1 MTNDSPRFSKVRIL
15 TVISI
20 VFFLLSFISLGVLS
34 VAYAQEGEEA
44 PWLPVHQVEGNLIV
58 APDSSLSQWTESHH
72 GHADGL
78 DGVETDLMTVHNGTY
93 WVLLAERPFTTSLT
107 DAGVS
112 LFLNGTLF
120 NSPNGIWGWVGGQNN
135 STDPNVVSQGT
146 LTGGNLAVVFGRPVA
161 PASGSEARF
170 DIGVA
175 YEDAIK
181 VTSWNNGTAATALN
195 YDGVESMGLELLP
208 HLDIFPK
215 TPFVY
220 ATVLLAGTAVFV
232 LLEFRRYRR

>member
-1 MTNDSPRFSKVRIL
+1 M
-15 TVISI
+15 
-20 VFFLLSFISLGVLS
+20 
-34 VAYAQEGEEA
+34 
-44 PWLPVHQVEGNLIV
+44 
-58 APDSSLSQWTESHH
+58 
-72 GHADGL
+72 
-78 DGVETDLMTVHNGTY
+78 
-93 WVLLAERPFTTSLT
+93 
-107 DAGVS
+107 
-112 LFLNGTLF
+112 
-120 NSPNGIWGWVGGQNN
+120 
-135 STDPNVVSQGT
+135 
-146 LTGGNLAVVFGRPVA
+146 VFGRPVA